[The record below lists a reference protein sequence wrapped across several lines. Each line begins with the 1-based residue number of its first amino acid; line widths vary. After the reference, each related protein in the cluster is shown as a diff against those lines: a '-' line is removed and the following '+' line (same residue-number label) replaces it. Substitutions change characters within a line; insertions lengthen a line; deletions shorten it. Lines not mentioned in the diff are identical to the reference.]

1 MKNSRIVGSASTL
14 NLGGLEQNEA
24 NKVKVYVRSKRR
36 INSNYKP
43 HKTFQNWTVGYRI
56 PWICFIEIAMMIS
69 YLLIGYL
76 NELDKNDFTIDFT
89 KVTDKYFLS
98 GYDFDEPEEL
108 SNSWVGRI
116 YFKEKFIEIA
126 QSTGDRLFSFPESL
140 PLSSPFTSNDVFNVE
155 VVTIGGEVFDVAF
168 DRENKTLVT
177 PFANAIVDIFAQM
190 IMSMKYRI
198 QVSSVDQEEQRY
210 IEISIIGEF
219 TRDTDSDQ
227 IILDFYHTRIPHDEN
242 GGSYRTTLDGDL
254 QFIFPF
260 MIIIFGVIAIVL
272 TLFHTREVYYY
283 SKEKAERNFQRIS
296 AVFWTK
302 YDKWSLFSLFCHTF
316 TVISCIL
323 FIIYG
328 HLYTDQLPFTNVL
341 MCLCSSLHCFLLFRY
356 LQQKPSTMIIVNVI
370 FNAALTFL
378 QFLVGCMVVFAAY
391 LILGCSMFGTSCVNF
406 ATFTQGAV
414 VLIAVIHGDSI
425 QDLYDSVMTRSD
437 VPWWCGFVYMSVW
450 VFFSLTIMFNIS
462 ISIFEESLT
471 REIYKQSDKGHSDE
485 PAPIEAL
492 TMNLPRS
499 YRTIF

>member
-1 MKNSRIVGSASTL
+1 MLKEMKNTANPKITEAFIDIYNQFFHFPCFWYLQPILFTSSYYTKLRAAVCISNFICNGTDEVITILIDEHVDMIKGICL
-14 NLGGLEQNEA
+14 MIDPEQKDQDLKSILRA
-24 NKVKVYVRSKRR
+24 LIQLTKVYKSLNRK
-36 INSNYKP
+36 
-43 HKTFQNWTVGYRI
+43 QE
-56 PWICFIEIAMMIS
+56 FIDLMD
-69 YLLIGYL
+69 
-76 NELDKNDFTIDFT
+76 ELDTRDSI
-89 KVTDKYFLS
+89 
-98 GYDFDEPEEL
+98 EEL
-108 SNSWVGRI
+108 I
-116 YFKEKFIEIA
+116 EK
-126 QSTGDRLFSFPESL
+126 
-140 PLSSPFTSNDVFNVE
+140 N
-155 VVTIGGEVFDVAF
+155 
-168 DRENKTLVT
+168 
-177 PFANAIVDIFAQM
+177 
-190 IMSMKYRI
+190 
-198 QVSSVDQEEQRY
+198 
-210 IEISIIGEF
+210 
-219 TRDTDSDQ
+219 
-227 IILDFYHTRIPHDEN
+227 
-242 GGSYRTTLDGDL
+242 
-254 QFIFPF
+254 
-260 MIIIFGVIAIVL
+260 
-272 TLFHTREVYYY
+272 
-283 SKEKAERNFQRIS
+283 KEKAERNFQRIS